1 MKLDAVGPWSEV
13 KLNIIREYSAAYA
26 KILAGQSGI
35 KYFAYIDGFAGA
47 GHNISKTSG
56 SIIEGSPAIALQ
68 CGFSHCHLVDLDGER
83 TEQLQQLASGR
94 DDVSVYTGDCSEILL
109 QKVFPQCQYKDFRR
123 ALCLLDP
130 YDLNPRWEVVQTA
143 GSMNSVELFIIF
155 MIMDA
160 NMNVLLKAGPD
171 AASEQQITRMNAFW
185 GDDSWKDTAYM
196 TKQGLFGDM
205 TEKAVN
211 ASVAS
216 SYQQR
221 LKEVAGF
228 KYVPDPLAMFSST
241 GSVIY
246 YLFFA
251 SQNKTGEKI
260 ARSIFDKYRKL
271 GESCG

>member
-1 MKLDAVGPWSEV
+1 MKLDTVGPWSEV

-26 KILAGQSGI
+26 KILAGQSDI
-35 KYFAYIDGFAGA
+35 KHFTYIDGFAGA
-47 GHNISKTSG
+47 GHHISKTSG

-83 TEQLQQLASGR
+83 TEQLKQLASGR
-94 DDVSVYTGDCSEILL
+94 DDVSVYTGDCSKILL
-109 QKVFPQCQYKDFRR
+109 QEIFPQCQYKDFRR

-130 YDLNPRWEVVQTA
+130 YDLNPRWEVVQAA
-143 GSMNSVELFIIF
+143 GSMNSVELFVIF

-160 NMNVLLKAGPD
+160 NMNVLLRAGPE
-171 AASEQQITRMNAFW
+171 AASAQQMARMDAFW
-185 GDDSWKDTAYM
+185 GNDSWKEAAYVS
-196 TKQGLFGDM
+196 KPGLFGEM

-211 ASVAS
+211 NSVATA
-216 SYQQR
+216 YQRR
-221 LKEVAGF
+221 LKDVAGF
-228 KYVPDPLAMFSST
+228 EFVPKPLAMLSST

-271 GESCG
+271 GGSCG